1 MEMRCSVAVRVPL
14 GRAVWAWF
22 NLLGLLSAGPVASGA
37 GVLPAAPKT
46 YLSDQA
52 GVIKP
57 ATAAR
62 LEKSLADYERETSVQ
77 IVVAIFPRLPDGEAM
92 EDFTV
97 RTAKAWGVGQK
108 EKTRQNN
115 GVVLFVFVQDKKM
128 RIEVGYGL
136 EGKIPDAIAK
146 RITSDQIKPHFQR
159 GDYDAGINAGAN
171 ALMQAARG
179 EYQGTGRTAASSKSS
194 GSAFGLLCP
203 LLFLAMLFFGIRRT
217 LRGTMY
223 HGRGRS
229 GWGAWPIITTGGWGG
244 GGGGGGWSGGGD
256 SGGGFSGGGGDFGG
270 GGASDSW

>member
-1 MEMRCSVAVRVPL
+1 MEINHPKAARVRL
-14 GRAVWAWF
+14 GHAVWAWLS
-22 NLLGLLSAGPVASGA
+22 LLGVLCVGPVARGA
-37 GVLPAAPKT
+37 SALPPAPKT

-52 GVIKP
+52 GVMKP

-77 IVVAIFPRLPDGEAM
+77 IVVAVFPKLPEGEAL

-97 RTAKAWGVGQK
+97 RTAQAWGVGQK
-108 EKTRQNN
+108 EQARQNN

-159 GDYDAGINAGAN
+159 GDYDAGISAGAN

-179 EYQGTGRTAASSKSS
+179 EYKGKGRTANQVQRIPWPIIFFVGILVVMAVSSL
-194 GSAFGLLCP
+194 G
-203 LLFLAMLFFGIRRT
+203 RR
-217 LRGTMY
+217 RGTTFS
-223 HGRGRS
+223 GRGRS
-229 GWGAWPIITTGGWGG
+229 SAGFWPVFIGG
-244 GGGGGGWSGGGD
+244 GGSGGGWSGGGGD
-256 SGGGFSGGGGDFGG
+256 SGGGFSGGGGSFGG